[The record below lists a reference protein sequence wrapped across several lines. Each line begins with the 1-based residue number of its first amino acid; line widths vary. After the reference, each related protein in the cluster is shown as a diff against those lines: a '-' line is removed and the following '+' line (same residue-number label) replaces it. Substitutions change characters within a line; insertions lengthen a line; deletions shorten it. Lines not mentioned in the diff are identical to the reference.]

1 MVACSSIASITW
13 SPTVVTGLR
22 LVIGSWKIMPILA
35 PRTARISGTGRE
47 RRSRPSNSIRAPG
60 SMRPGLGT
68 SRMMASAVIDLPQPD
83 SPTSASVS
91 PVAIEKPT
99 RSTTRMLPALAGKR
113 DGEPFDRQ
121 QGRAHRSS
129 RRVRGSMMSRMASAI
144 TLTASTSVKRAMEA
158 PARFHQMT
166 GVRDSSLRAWSIIWP
181 QLPSSPMPR

>member
-1 MVACSSIASITW
+1 M
-13 SPTVVTGLR
+13 R
-22 LVIGSWKIMPILA
+22 L
-35 PRTARISGTGRE
+35 
-47 RRSRPSNSIRAPG
+47 PG

-91 PVAIEKPT
+91 PVDDREADAVDHAHVSAPI
-99 RSTTRMLPALAGKR
+99 GKR

-129 RRVRGSMMSRMASAI
+129 LRVRGSMMSRMASAI
-144 TLTASTSVKRAMEA
+144 TLTASTSVKSAIEA
-158 PARFHQMT
+158 PARFHQMM